1 MISTITAAAYLL
13 KDVVAIISMLM
24 IMRFIFLHEIKKS
37 KLLYIIFSAVLAA
50 NSVIGIFFLKDSTE
64 DYKAI
69 MDAVSDI
76 VYILALRLMTDCKKL
91 SKCVWLFLIVIF
103 TTDMFYSLLTPY
115 IGDILAVECIVN
127 IIIFSGVCILIY
139 FTAHKSEINFLP
151 KVLTEI
157 PKWIYAVLLFFDLT
171 CYYKEF
177 GASYAWYNVLYIVSS
192 VTVIVCVMYLVFK
205 IFWLAHQQNLIV
217 QQMAVQK
224 DFGEQA
230 LKGDEELRK
239 FRHDYKNHMIVV
251 NAFLESGRT
260 EDARRY
266 LLTMNESI
274 NGVISRVRTGNFV
287 ADAILNN
294 KSVSAAAKAVTIKF
308 SGFIPPEG
316 IANEDLCTILS
327 NLVDNAIE
335 AAQKVSGEKV
345 VNVQANIKNGF
356 FILSIINPTE
366 GQTKTV
372 NGKLVTTKQNKKNH
386 GLGLKNVERA
396 LRKYSGVITTDIG
409 DSAFSVD
416 VRMKL

>member
-1 MISTITAAAYLL
+1 MISTVTATAYLL
-13 KDVVAIISMLM
+13 KDVVVIISMLM

-37 KLLYIIFSAVLAA
+37 KFIYIIFFIALAA
-50 NSVIGIFFLKDSTE
+50 NSFCGTFFLQNITE
-64 DYKAI
+64 DYKAV
-69 MDAVSDI
+69 MDAVSD
-76 VYILALRLMTDCKKL
+76 VAYILALRLMTDCKKL
-91 SKCVWLFLIVIF
+91 SKCIWLFLIAIF
-103 TTDMFYSLLTPY
+103 TADMFYSLLTPY
-115 IGDILAVECIVN
+115 IGDILAVECLVN
-127 IIIFSGVCILIY
+127 IIIFSAVCALIY
-139 FTAHKSEINFLP
+139 FAVNKSEINFLP
-151 KVLTEI
+151 KVLEEI
-157 PKWIYAVLLFFDLT
+157 PRWIYAILLFFDLT

-327 NLVDNAIE
+327 NLIDNAIE
-335 AAQKVSGEKV
+335 AAQKVSTEKV

-366 GQTKTV
+366 GQPKTI
-372 NGKLVTTKQNKKNH
+372 NGKLVTTKQNKKKH

-396 LRKYSGVITTDIG
+396 LKKYSGVITTDIG
-409 DSAFSVD
+409 SDTFSVD
-416 VRMKL
+416 IRMKL

>member
-1 MISTITAAAYLL
+1 MISTLTAAAYLL
-13 KDVVAIISMLM
+13 KDVMAIIGMLM
-24 IMRFIFLHEIKKS
+24 IMRFIFLHKIKKS
-37 KLLYIIFSAVLAA
+37 QLLYIIFFAVLAA
-50 NSVIGIFFLKDSTE
+50 NSVLGIFILKDSTE

-69 MDAVSDI
+69 MDAVSDVI
-76 VYILALRLMTDCKKL
+76 YVLALRLLTDCKKL

-103 TTDMFYSLLTPY
+103 TADMFYSLLTPY
-115 IGDILAVECIVN
+115 IGDILAIECLVN
-127 IIIFSGVCILIY
+127 ILIFSGVCALIH
-139 FTAHKSEINFLP
+139 FTVHRSEINFLP
-151 KVLTEI
+151 KVLEEI
-157 PKWIYAVLLFFDLT
+157 PGWIYAVLLFFDLT

-177 GASYAWYNVLYIVSS
+177 GASYAWYNVLYIISS

-224 DFGEQA
+224 NFGEQT

-260 EDARRY
+260 EEARQY
-266 LLTMNESI
+266 LSTMNESI
-274 NGVISRVRTGNFV
+274 NSVVSRVRTGNFV

-327 NLVDNAIE
+327 NLIDNAIE
-335 AAQKVSGEKV
+335 AAQNVSGEKII
-345 VNVQANIKNGF
+345 NVQANIKNGF

-366 GQTKTV
+366 SRPKTI
-372 NGKLVTTKQNKKNH
+372 NGRLVTTKQNKKNH

-396 LRKYSGVITTDIG
+396 LKKYGGVITTDIG
-409 DSAFSVD
+409 DDTFSVD